1 MGAAGFDH
9 EKTPIVQFS
18 AYGGAKVPKA
28 RLTLG
33 AIASLVA
40 VIGAIMTA
48 GLLVLDRFYAS
59 RESVALVG
67 QRLDAANG
75 DATKAIDDHEGRLR
89 GIERTVTRTDANL
102 EVLMRRMGAQP
113 LPPAEIG
120 RER

>member
-9 EKTPIVQFS
+9 EKTPIVQLA
-18 AYGGAKVPKA
+18 AYAPKATKA

-33 AIASLVA
+33 AVASLVA
-40 VIGAIMTA
+40 IVGAAMGA

-59 RESVALVG
+59 RETVALVG
-67 QRLDAANG
+67 QRLG
-75 DATKAIDDHEGRLR
+75 DAHDGIEKQIDDHEGRIR

-102 EVLMRRMGAQP
+102 EILMRRMGAQP

-120 RER
+120 RGR